1 MTPKA
6 KGKIALDALMTLA
19 LLFLM
24 GYPYWGDVA
33 HEWVGAGTFL
43 LFLAHHILNAGWWRS
58 LAKGRYTPARVLQLV
73 LDLLVLAAMLGLMVS
88 GVLLSNHVFAFLPFA
103 GGMGFARLLHM
114 AASYWGFVLM
124 ALHLGLHWNM
134 VLGMVRRAA
143 GGRPAGSA
151 GITGRVVCNVI
162 GASIA
167 AYGLA
172 AFFRRGLLAYLLVR
186 TQFVFFDYAEP
197 APLFYFDYLAMM
209 GTGIWLAHIAGKWL
223 RPKAGRPQ
231 ERR

>member
-19 LLFLM
+19 LQFLM

-43 LFLAHHILNAGWWRS
+43 LFIAHHILNAGWWRS

-151 GITGRVVCNVI
+151 GITRGVVCNVI

-167 AYGLA
+167 VYGLA
-172 AFFRRGLLAYLLVR
+172 AFFRRGLLSYLLVR

-223 RPKAGRPQ
+223 RPKASRPQ